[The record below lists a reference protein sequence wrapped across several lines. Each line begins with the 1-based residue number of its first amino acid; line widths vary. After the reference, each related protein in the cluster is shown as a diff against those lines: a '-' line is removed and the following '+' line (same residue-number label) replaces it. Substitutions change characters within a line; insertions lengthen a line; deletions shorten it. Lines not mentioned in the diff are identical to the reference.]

1 MMFEAEPRQRNL
13 KCSETLDRLLGIDL
27 SQRTPHNG
35 EVSLAS
41 PQRVQQLERPTTR
54 HGRHTVEE
62 TSTSTT
68 SNASVRCSF
77 RINSSLP
84 QPAAFITA
92 SEEETAREPIK
103 RSLLLSQCQEK
114 IKQVDR
120 WQRSSDNE
128 TQSSDEDF
136 SEDEFIKRL
145 NNIRRASVKFGN
157 GKPDMKK
164 SDVKATAALQSAAN
178 SAESKNKVLE
188 NDLRNNASSVS
199 TTTVGSS
206 SMRPASSTSSKSS
219 SASRRSS
226 AKENAKVIKVSSHI
240 PSASKAALHRKLS
253 IHSPQQR
260 TFRIRSSSA
269 DNSNK
274 KVLKPLN
281 DSSFQ
286 NCFRKQKEATEQ
298 QQFRSSLAGLSNGDK
313 SSHERWLHE
322 KRIQEQERRKEMR
335 EKEEEQKRAREQRRK
350 EAEKSFNNWK
360 EKTDALIMEK
370 RKLEKEKA
378 EAFKREQEEEKER
391 KRAES
396 QKIIFNAMFEA
407 WRKERSRQIS
417 ANKSMQKRKEEALK
431 KKAEEEAAAKKRE
444 AQKAF
449 QAWCNGKRAK
459 EVETLRR
466 NMESRRTQE
475 TQSRNEKEYKDALA
489 KEAYDLWLEMKDRE
503 RAHAESLHGRI
514 LRFEDEAHGRWPI
527 PWIPPSNIVPRK
539 FTPTGRRR
547 QSTKTATQRNLALVV
562 RSRSAH

>member
-1 MMFEAEPRQRNL
+1 MALSTVAFLDRKTKALGHTRRMMFEAEPRQRNL

-68 SNASVRCSF
+68 SNAS
-77 RINSSLP
+77 
-84 QPAAFITA
+84 
-92 SEEETAREPIK
+92 
-103 RSLLLSQCQEK
+103 EK

-281 DSSFQ
+281 D
-286 NCFRKQKEATEQ
+286 
-298 QQFRSSLAGLSNGDK
+298 RSSLAGLSNGDK
-313 SSHERWLHE
+313 SSHE
-322 KRIQEQERRKEMR
+322 
-335 EKEEEQKRAREQRRK
+335 AREQRRK

-378 EAFKREQEEEKER
+378 EALKREQEEEKER